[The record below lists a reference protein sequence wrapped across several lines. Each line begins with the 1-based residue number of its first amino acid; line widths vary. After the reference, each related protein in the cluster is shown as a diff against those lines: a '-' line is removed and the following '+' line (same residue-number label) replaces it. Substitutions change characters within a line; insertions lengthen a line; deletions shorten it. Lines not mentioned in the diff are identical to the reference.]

1 MIKKIIKH
9 PLSYILL
16 FAFLI
21 RIVMIKYGLPFW
33 LYNDEPPF
41 VLTTLKMFQLKTL
54 LPVLH
59 EADFTPFMYYP
70 PYISYLY
77 IPFFILAIIL
87 TWLGFEGDF
96 SEYQAVIASDP
107 SIFFITGRF
116 IIILISLITIYLIY
130 KISESIIKEKFS
142 SLCVAFLSCT
152 SLMFLSLSVT
162 GKHWVPI
169 LFFYTLCFYI
179 LTHPIWSIKKRYLL
193 SALVIGLGTGVST
206 IVILFSVVILL
217 WYILKDKNNILDVV
231 KKSLMYKVA
240 FIILILSVIPV
251 LLYPASLGFVP
262 DTTLH
267 DPKTLFGLIFSSI
280 TFLTPFIMTE
290 PVIIILFAIGLYFG
304 FKKNKE
310 FYITSISFIIFYNT
324 IFYIFFRFEYR
335 FLLPLILFLTIGAG
349 IGIKEIREKIQGKK
363 SLAIIIILL
372 ILPLSFTLRLSY
384 LGYVNDSRIKAKE
397 WLNANAEAGDKII
410 VYANLMRINNNKEG
424 ILEQGYIDPKSLR
437 TNDRNSL
444 TIRQE
449 LIKEKT
455 FHALNLYT
463 VENDN
468 FYRIIDTYA
477 KKNNYKY
484 LIFSKRDFL
493 DKPEQFEYVKN
504 LTKDAKLMV
513 SYGNNESNYSLS
525 KTEIGPNL
533 LPFFRINEF
542 GPEIEI
548 YKLNDNENNN
558 NNTNI

>member
-1 MIKKIIKH
+1 MIKKIIKN
-9 PLSYILL
+9 PLTYILV
-16 FAFLI
+16 FAFLV

-54 LPVLH
+54 LPALH
-59 EADFTPFMYYP
+59 QSDFAPFMYYP

-77 IPFFILAIIL
+77 IPFFLIAIVFS
-87 TWLGFEGDF
+87 WFGFNGNFEEF
-96 SEYQAVIASDP
+96 QSVIASDP

-116 IIILISLITIYLIY
+116 VIILISLITIYLIY
-130 KISESIIKEKFS
+130 KISESLIKDKFS
-142 SLCVAFLSCT
+142 SLCVAFLSST
-152 SLMFLSLSVT
+152 SLMFLSLSIT

-169 LFFYTLCFYI
+169 LFFYTLSFYA
-179 LTHPIWSIKKRYLL
+179 LTHPNWSIKKRYLL
-193 SALVIGLGTGVST
+193 SAFIIGLGIGVST
-206 IVILFSVVILL
+206 IVILFSVVIVL
-217 WYILKDKNNILDVV
+217 WYILKDKNSIWDVITT
-231 KKSLMYKVA
+231 SLMYKLG

-251 LLYPASLGFVP
+251 LLFPASLGFVP

-290 PVIIILFAIGLYFG
+290 PVIAILFIIGLYLG

-310 FYITSISFIIFYNT
+310 FYITSISFIVFYNT

-335 FLLPLILFLTIGAG
+335 FLLPLILFLIIGAG
-349 IGIKEIREKIQGKK
+349 IGIKEIREKIQNKK
-363 SLAIIIILL
+363 SLVMITILL
-372 ILPLSFTLRLSY
+372 ILPLFFTLRLSY
-384 LGYVNDSRIKAKE
+384 LGYINDSRIKAKQ
-397 WLNANAEAGDKII
+397 WLDNNVTSDEKVI
-410 VYANLMRINNNKEG
+410 VYANLMRINNNKKG
-424 ILEQGYIDPKSLR
+424 ILEQQYIDPKSLR
-437 TNDRNSL
+437 TNDKNSL

-468 FYRIIDTYA
+468 FYEKISDYA
-477 KKNNYKY
+477 KNNDYKY
-484 LIFSKRDFL
+484 LIISKQDFL
-493 DKPEQFEYVKN
+493 DKPKQFEYVKN
-504 LTKDAKLMV
+504 LTKDAKLMA

-525 KTEIGPNL
+525 KTEIGPTL
-533 LPFFRINEF
+533 LPFFKIKEF

-548 YKLNDNENNN
+548 YKLD
-558 NNTNI
+558 